1 MTYVV
6 VKDYGIG
13 RKWMVVVCVM
23 VLVCTLQVAVGRV
36 HQPLLAS
43 GAQDA
48 ARFGRTILPQSI
60 DFISKHTSDGKF
72 VFIDQR

>member
-1 MTYVV
+1 MCGDEASV
-6 VKDYGIG
+6 
-13 RKWMVVVCVM
+13 WVM
-23 VLVCTLQVAVGRV
+23 VMVYSFQVAVGRV

-43 GAQDA
+43 GAQET
-48 ARFGRTILPQSI
+48 ARFGRTVPPQSI